1 MKILNKMKS
10 EVIVKRRED
19 FGHDWILVL
28 EAKKNKI
35 LRRKSFYLGQDVKFC
50 SRVLGMSPRDVVNE
64 IGSGDFT
71 KDSNLKL
78 LGKLISKRLEL
89 STKSIDELDAWDL
102 CCQ

>member
-1 MKILNKMKS
+1 MKS
-10 EVIVKRRED
+10 NVIVKRRED

-35 LRRKSFYLGQDVKFC
+35 LKRKSFYLGQDVKFC
-50 SRVLGMSPRDVVNE
+50 SRVLGMSPRDIVDE

-71 KDSNLKL
+71 KASNLKL
-78 LGKLISKRLEL
+78 LGKFISKRLGL
-89 STKSIDELDAWDL
+89 SAKSIDKLNTWEL

>member
-1 MKILNKMKS
+1 MKS

-28 EAKKNKI
+28 ETKKNKI

-50 SRVLGMSPRDVVNE
+50 SRVLGMSPRDVVDE

-71 KDSNLKL
+71 REKNLKL
-78 LGKLISKRLEL
+78 LGKLISKQLGL
-89 STKSIDELDAWDL
+89 SAKSIDKLDAWDL
-102 CCQ
+102 CSQ